1 MGLPSGLIDKSGV
14 AALERLTEL
23 EHEPA
28 RALAAEYMHEADILL
43 GRLPRQ
49 VARHYRREVE
59 VRVIEALG
67 GGRNASA
74 DTVANALDLIGPP
87 GHYLPSEIAG
97 QAARLAARSLNPR
110 RVVEAL
116 RYGAMSGA
124 GTATIVSV
132 LGLLYVAAIFAV
144 IAGAARLISPDAAG
158 VYQLTNGAYVLGLG
172 GNYPEARDVLG
183 VLFVPLSWAVGA
195 GLYTALTQL
204 LPVFIRQRRR
214 RR

>member
-1 MGLPSGLIDKSGV
+1 M
-14 AALERLTEL
+14 ERLTEL

-110 RVVEAL
+110 RVVEAV
-116 RYGAMSGA
+116 
-124 GTATIVSV
+124 VSAFR
-132 LGLLYVAAIFAV
+132 G
-144 IAGAARLISPDAAG
+144 
-158 VYQLTNGAYVLGLG
+158 
-172 GNYPEARDVLG
+172 
-183 VLFVPLSWAVGA
+183 
-195 GLYTALTQL
+195 
-204 LPVFIRQRRR
+204 
-214 RR
+214 

>member
-1 MGLPSGLIDKSGV
+1 
-14 AALERLTEL
+14 LERLTEL

-28 RALAAEYMHEADILL
+28 RALAAEYLQETDALL
-43 GRLPRQ
+43 GRLPRR

-59 VRVIEALG
+59 VRVIEALN

-74 DTVANALDLIGPP
+74 ETVSRALDLIGPP

-116 RYGAMSGA
+116 RYGAMSGI

-132 LGLLYVAAIFAV
+132 LGLLYAAVLFA
-144 IAGAARLISPDAAG
+144 IAAGAARLISPDAAG
-158 VYQLTNGAYVLGLG
+158 IYQLANGAYVLGIG
-172 GNYPEARDVLG
+172 GNYPDARDVLG
-183 VLFVPLSWAVGA
+183 ILFVPFSWAFGA

-204 LPVFIRQRRR
+204 LPVLIRERRR
-214 RR
+214 GR

>member
-1 MGLPSGLIDKSGV
+1 M
-14 AALERLTEL
+14 ERLTEL

-28 RALAAEYMHEADILL
+28 RALAAEYLHEADILL

-59 VRVIEALG
+59 MRVIEALN

-74 DTVANALDLIGPP
+74 DTVARALDLIGPP
-87 GHYLPSEIAG
+87 GHYLPGEIAAE
-97 QAARLAARSLNPR
+97 AARLAARTLNPR

-116 RYGAMSGA
+116 RYGAMSGV

-132 LGLLYVAAIFAV
+132 LGLLYAAVVFAFAV
-144 IAGAARLISPDAAG
+144 GVARLISPDAAG
-158 VYQLTNGAYVLGLG
+158 IYELANGAYVLDIG
-172 GNYPEARDVLG
+172 GNYTDARDVLG
-183 VLFVPLSWAVGA
+183 ILFVPLVWALGA

-204 LPVFIRQRRR
+204 LPVLIRAPKRRR
-214 RR
+214 

>member
-1 MGLPSGLIDKSGV
+1 MAV
-14 AALERLTEL
+14 LERLTEL

-43 GRLPRQ
+43 GRLPRSL
-49 VARHYRREVE
+49 ARQYRRDVE
-59 VRVIEALG
+59 LRVIEALN

-74 DTVANALDLIGPP
+74 ETVARTLDLVGPP
-87 GHYLPSEIAG
+87 GHYLPSEIAS
-97 QAARLAARSLNPR
+97 QAARRAARTLNPR

-116 RYGAMSGA
+116 RYGAMSGV

-132 LGLLYVAAIFAV
+132 LGLLYAAVLFV
-144 IAGAARLISPDAAG
+144 IAAGLARLISPDAAG
-158 VYQLTNGAYVLGLG
+158 IYQLSTGGYVLGIG

-183 VLFVPLSWAVGA
+183 ILFVPLSWAFGA

-204 LPVFIRQRRR
+204 LPVLIRERSHRR
-214 RR
+214 